1 MSVTATRAL
10 DLAGQVLEACR
21 GEDAQAVI
29 HRERSG
35 LARFAGSEVHQ
46 PTLIENTVVQ
56 VRVARD
62 GRIGSASTNRVS
74 KDAFEALARRA
85 TDAANS
91 SPVDPSF
98 QGFAPPAEVPEVEGY
113 DERTAD
119 LPAEE
124 QAAHAAAAIEATGSF
139 DAYGFFTSGLTEL
152 AVAATTGQAA
162 EQSMTDAVV
171 LVLAAGDDASGW
183 AEQTAWAV
191 DDVDTAAVAREAAE
205 KAGAT
210 HGSVELEPAAYP
222 AVLEP
227 YAFAELLGYLSVSA
241 FGGLGLLEGSSYFC
255 DRLGE
260 RVFDPKIS
268 IVDDS
273 LDPRGLP
280 KAFDF
285 EGVPKQRVQLV
296 EDGIARGV
304 VWDRRTAARAGGDT
318 ASTGHGLPGEFS
330 RFGPMPLGLSVASGD
345 ADSVDE
351 LVERIEDGIYVT
363 RLHYLSIVNPR
374 EGIVTGMTRDGTF
387 RIRGGKVAEPLV
399 NLRFTVAVPEFL
411 ADVPGLTSA
420 SKLVNLTG
428 FYGDRYVFGALVPG
442 IASTRFNVTGTGS
455 RPGL

>member
-1 MSVTATRAL
+1 MSVTAASAL
-10 DLAGQVLEACR
+10 DLAAQVLDACR
-21 GEDAQAVI
+21 GEDAQAVV

-62 GRIGSASTNRVS
+62 GRVGSASTNRVS
-74 KDAFEALARRA
+74 KYAFEAIARRA
-85 TDAANS
+85 TDAAAS
-91 SPVDPSF
+91 SPADPYF
-98 QGFAPPAEVPEVEGY
+98 QGFAAPGEVPEVEGY
-113 DERTAD
+113 DERTAE

-162 EQSMTDAVV
+162 EQAMTDAVA

-191 DDVDTAAVAREAAE
+191 DDVDTAAVAREAAD

-210 HGSVELEPAAYP
+210 HGAVELEPAAYP

-227 YAFAELLGYLSVSA
+227 YAFAELLAYFGSRS

-260 RVFDPKIS
+260 KVFDPRIS

-296 EDGIARGV
+296 EEGVARGV
-304 VWDRRTAARAGGDT
+304 VWDRRTAARAGGET
-318 ASTGHGLPGEFS
+318 ASTGHALPSEFA
-330 RFGPMPLGLSVASGD
+330 RFGPMPLAPTVAPGD
-345 ADSVDE
+345 ADSVEE
-351 LVERIEDGIYVT
+351 LVERVEDGIYVT
-363 RLHYLSIVNPR
+363 RLHYLSVVNPR

-387 RIRGGKVAEPLV
+387 RIRGGKRAEPLV
-399 NLRFTVAVPEFL
+399 NLRFTVSVPEFL
-411 ADVPGLTSA
+411 AEVPGLTND
-420 SKLVNLTG
+420 SKLINLTG
-428 FYGDRYVFGALVPG
+428 FYGDRYVFGALVPA
-442 IASTRFNVTGTGS
+442 IASARFNVTGVGS

>member
-10 DLAGQVLEACR
+10 DLAGEALDACR
-21 GEDAQAVI
+21 GEDAQVVV

-46 PTLIENTVVQ
+46 PTLIENTVVRL
-56 VRVARD
+56 RVARD
-62 GRIGSASTNRVS
+62 GRVGGASTNRVS
-74 KDAFEALARRA
+74 KEAFDALLRRA
-85 TDAANS
+85 TEAADS
-91 SPVDPSF
+91 SPADPHF
-98 QGFAPPAEVPEVEGY
+98 QGFAPPAEVAEVEGY
-113 DERTAD
+113 DARTAE
-119 LPAEE
+119 LAAEE

-152 AVAATTGQAA
+152 AVASSTGQAA
-162 EQSMTDAVV
+162 EQSTTDVVAVV
-171 LVLAAGDDASGW
+171 LASGNDASGW

-191 DDVDTAAVAREAAE
+191 DDVDTAAVAHEAAE

-210 HGSVELEPAAYP
+210 RGAVELEPAAYP

-227 YAFAELLGYLSVSA
+227 YAFAELLASFGVRA

-260 RVFDPKIS
+260 RVFDPKVS

-285 EGVPKQRVQLV
+285 EGVPKQRVQLIEEGV
-296 EDGIARGV
+296 ARGV
-304 VWDRRTAARAGGDT
+304 VWDRRTAARAGGET
-318 ASTGHGLPGEFS
+318 ASTGHGLPSEFA
-330 RFGPMPLGLSVASGD
+330 RFGPMPLAPFVAPGD
-345 ADSVDE
+345 ADSVEE
-351 LVERIEDGIYVT
+351 LAERIDDGIYIT
-363 RLHYLSIVNPR
+363 RLHYLNTVNPR

-387 RIRGGKVAEPLV
+387 RIRDGKRAEPLV
-399 NLRFTVAVPEFL
+399 NLRFTVSVPEFL
-411 ADVPGLTSA
+411 ADVPGLTTER
-420 SKLVNLTG
+420 KLVNLTA
-428 FYGDRYVFGALVPG
+428 FYGDRYVFAALVPA
-442 IASTRFNVTGTGS
+442 IASARFNVTGIGS

>member
-1 MSVTATRAL
+1 VSVTATRAL
-10 DLAGQVLEACR
+10 DVAGEVLEACR
-21 GEDAQAVI
+21 GEDAQVVV

-56 VRVARD
+56 LRVARD
-62 GRIGSASTNRVS
+62 GRVGGASTNRVS

-85 TDAANS
+85 TDAADS
-91 SPVDPSF
+91 SPADPHF
-98 QGFAPPAEVPEVEGY
+98 LGFAPPADVPEAEGY
-113 DERTAD
+113 DGRTAE
-119 LPAEE
+119 LAAEE

-152 AVAATTGQAA
+152 AVASTTGQAT
-162 EQSMTDAVV
+162 EQSMTDVVAV
-171 LVLAAGDDASGW
+171 VLAAGDDASGW

-191 DDVDTAAVAREAAE
+191 GDVDTAAVAREAAE
-205 KAGAT
+205 KASATRGA
-210 HGSVELEPAAYP
+210 VELEPAAYA

-227 YAFAELLGYLSVSA
+227 YAFAELLASFGARA

-260 RVFDPKIS
+260 RVFDPKVS

-280 KAFDF
+280 KGFDF

-296 EDGIARGV
+296 KDGVARGV
-304 VWDRRTAARAGGDT
+304 VWDRRTAVRAGDGT
-318 ASTGHGLPGEFS
+318 ASTGHGLPSEFA
-330 RFGPMPLGLSVASGD
+330 RFGPMPLAPFVASGD
-345 ADSVDE
+345 ADSLDE
-351 LVERIEDGIYVT
+351 LAERIGDGIYVT
-363 RLHYLSIVNPR
+363 RLHYLNTVNPR

-387 RIRGGKVAEPLV
+387 RIREGKRAEPLV
-399 NLRFTVAVPEFL
+399 NLRFTVSVPEFL
-411 ADVPGLTSA
+411 ADVPGLTTER
-420 SKLVNLTG
+420 KLVNLTA
-428 FYGDRYVFGALVPG
+428 FYGDRYVFGAVVPA
-442 IASTRFNVTGTGS
+442 IASARFNVTGIGS